1 VVVIAKRSAHESRS
15 SLPAAEFQILV
26 ALLDR
31 PRHGHGIRKHVA
43 ERTGGAVEIGPGT
56 LYMAIK
62 RMLERGD
69 IAETDAPPDSEGNDE
84 RRRYYRITEAGRAA
98 TQEEATR
105 LRRLLDLARDKEL
118 LPGTDS
124 S

>member
-1 VVVIAKRSAHESRS
+1 MSSAKRSAGERATP
-15 SLPAAEFQILV
+15 LPTAEFQILI

-43 ERTGGAVEIGPGT
+43 ERTDGAVEIGPGT

-69 IAETDAPPDSEGNDE
+69 IVETEAPADSEGNDE
-84 RRRYYRITEAGRAA
+84 RRRYYRVTEAGRSAA
-98 TQEEATR
+98 QAEATR
-105 LRRLLDLARDKEL
+105 LRRLLDLAMDKEL

-124 S
+124 P